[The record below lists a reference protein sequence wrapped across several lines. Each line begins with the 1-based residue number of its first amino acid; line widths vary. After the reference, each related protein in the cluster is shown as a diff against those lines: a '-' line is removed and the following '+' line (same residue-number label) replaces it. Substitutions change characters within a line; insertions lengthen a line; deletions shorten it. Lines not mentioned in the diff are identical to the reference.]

1 MQHRKRTALIAGLF
15 TITCLAQISMNTM
28 SGISADAAG
37 SYDMAVTVNLAGE
50 KKAISPYIY
59 GVNDSGDGS
68 NLKNVTVDAVRQ
80 GGNRFTG
87 YNWETNTPTPEKTG
101 TTALIPISEMTQ
113 TAMAMPAEDCLQLAR
128 KTAIRIN

>member
-50 KKAISPYIY
+50 KKAISPHI
-59 GVNDSGDGS
+59 
-68 NLKNVTVDAVRQ
+68 
-80 GGNRFTG
+80 
-87 YNWETNTPTPEKTG
+87 
-101 TTALIPISEMTQ
+101 
-113 TAMAMPAEDCLQLAR
+113 
-128 KTAIRIN
+128 

>member
-50 KKAISPYIY
+50 KKAISPHIY

-68 NLKNVTVDAVRQ
+68 NLKNVTGGLCCGRQ
-80 GGNRFTG
+80 SRNRSGIGSSSILPLEGSQIQERHCSDTRTG
-87 YNWETNTPTPEKTG
+87 CYRR
-101 TTALIPISEMTQ
+101 L
-113 TAMAMPAEDCLQLAR
+113 CLHG
-128 KTAIRIN
+128 

>member
-50 KKAISPYIY
+50 
-59 GVNDSGDGS
+59 
-68 NLKNVTVDAVRQ
+68 
-80 GGNRFTG
+80 
-87 YNWETNTPTPEKTG
+87 
-101 TTALIPISEMTQ
+101 
-113 TAMAMPAEDCLQLAR
+113 
-128 KTAIRIN
+128 

>member
-68 NLKNVTVDAVRQ
+68 NLKMSRWMPFGRAATDLPDT
-80 GGNRFTG
+80 TG
-87 YNWETNTPTPEKTG
+87 KPTTPTPEKTG